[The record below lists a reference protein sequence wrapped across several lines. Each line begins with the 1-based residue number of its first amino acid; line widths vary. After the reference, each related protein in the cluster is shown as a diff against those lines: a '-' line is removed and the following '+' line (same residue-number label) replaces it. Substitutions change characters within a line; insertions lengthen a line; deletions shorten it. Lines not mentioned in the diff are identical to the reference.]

1 MSGHRQPL
9 TAAEQ
14 EWIAQG
20 KKEGKT
26 LQKIAKELRCSVRTA
41 RKYWRR
47 ARDQQIARRPGR
59 PRQGTLSSYAPE
71 IQEMAVQ
78 MKREHPG
85 WGALTVRLHLAQAL
99 GKDVKEMPSAARL
112 AVLFK
117 ERCPEAVQAR
127 RKRAYPEQAP
137 SKVSR
142 PHQRWQMDAQEG
154 LSVVSGEKVNLLN
167 LRDPMGLMI
176 GSRAFLTT
184 TEKRWRKITLQEV
197 QQALRQAFA
206 EWGLPD
212 EIQTDHETVYV
223 GSSDENFPSLF
234 TLWLTGLGITH
245 LTSRPARPTD
255 QGAVEREHRTLSDMA
270 CKGQSFSDL
279 EDLQPRWTTHAA
291 FTTIPILPA
300 PRNAIDKR
308 LCRRIHL
315 HAISDV
321 PLTLLK
327 NGGSSTWNA
336 PIASLAATSPSGK
349 SAKMAASRCQV
360 TITPLALNLPDRPSL
375 PSSNRKQVLSASVP
389 SRERPSRRSLLAVW
403 TRKISWALP
412 WLNCPRQSLS
422 NCRFLSLCQGY
433 DFMRL

>member
-14 EWIAQG
+14 EWIAQR

-26 LQKIAKELRCSVRTA
+26 LQEIAEELDCSRYTV

-47 ARDQQIARRPGR
+47 QRDQQATRRPGR

-71 IQEMAVQ
+71 IQETAVR

-99 GKDVKEMPSAARL
+99 GKDVKELPSAARL

-117 ERCPEAVQAR
+117 EQCPEAVQAR

-154 LSVVSGEKVNLLN
+154 LSVVPGETVNLLN
-167 LRDPMGLMI
+167 IRDPMGLMI
-176 GSRAFLTT
+176 GSKAFLTT
-184 TEKRWRKITLQEV
+184 TEKRWRKITLREI

-223 GSSDENFPSLF
+223 GSGDENYPSRF
-234 TLWLTGLGITH
+234 TLWLAGLGVTH
-245 LTSRPARPTD
+245 CTSRPARPTD
-255 QGAVEREHRTLSDMA
+255 QAAVEREHRTLADMTWKA
-270 CKGQSFSDL
+270 QSFSDL
-279 EDLQPRWTTHAA
+279 EPLQRALDNTRRFYNHTYPSRAAQCNGHAPLQAYPSARSSGRPFDPAQEWWLFDLERAHRFVSRYLAVRQVSQNGRVSVLGHYYTVGAQ
-291 FTTIPILPA
+291 FVGQTISAQFEPETRSFRFRTQQGETIKTLPARGLDKEDILGFALAELPA
-300 PRNAIDKR
+300 PEPFQ
-308 LCRRIHL
+308 L
-315 HAISDV
+315 
-321 PLTLLK
+321 PL
-327 NGGSSTWNA
+327 
-336 PIASLAATSPSGK
+336 PI
-349 SAKMAASRCQV
+349 
-360 TITPLALNLPDRPSL
+360 PLPG
-375 PSSNRKQVLSASVP
+375 V
-389 SRERPSRRSLLAVW
+389 
-403 TRKISWALP
+403 
-412 WLNCPRQSLS
+412 
-422 NCRFLSLCQGY
+422 
-433 DFMRL
+433 

>member
-279 EDLQPRWTTHAA
+279 EDLQRTLDDTRRFYNHSYPSRAA
-291 FTTIPILPA
+291 QCNRQAPLQAYPSACNIGRPFDPAQEWWLFDLERAHRFVSRYIAVRQVSQNGRVSVSGHYYTVGAKFAGQTISAQFEPETGSFRFRTQQGETIKTLPA
-300 PRNAIDKR
+300 RGLDKEDI
-308 LCRRIHL
+308 LGFAL
-315 HAISDV
+315 AELPTPEPFQL
-321 PLTLLK
+321 PL
-327 NGGSSTWNA
+327 
-336 PIASLAATSPSGK
+336 PIPLSG
-349 SAKMAASRCQV
+349 V
-360 TITPLALNLPDRPSL
+360 
-375 PSSNRKQVLSASVP
+375 
-389 SRERPSRRSLLAVW
+389 
-403 TRKISWALP
+403 
-412 WLNCPRQSLS
+412 
-422 NCRFLSLCQGY
+422 
-433 DFMRL
+433 